1 MEHRRNRSM
10 KKKSRRTLRS
20 GRTRRRTLLLSRKAK
35 VRKGLARKSRR
46 VLARKT
52 ARYGKSK
59 KGLLLRKKR
68 RLRRKLVRK
77 VRVAQPPV
85 IVVPV
90 SEAPPAPQVIPLP
103 PELGVSPETPPADA
117 FQQGYTEAYNVG
129 FDAGFAKGFED
140 GHKLEFS

>member
-1 MEHRRNRSM
+1 M

-35 VRKGLARKSRR
+35 VRKGLARKTRR

-52 ARYGKSK
+52 VRYGKSK

-77 VRVAQPPV
+77 VRVSQPPV
-85 IVVPV
+85 LVVPV

-103 PELGVSPETPPADA
+103 RSWAFRRKRPRQMPFNRATPKHTTWGSTPVSPRASRTGISWNSAR
-117 FQQGYTEAYNVG
+117 
-129 FDAGFAKGFED
+129 
-140 GHKLEFS
+140 GHR

>member
-1 MEHRRNRSM
+1 M

-103 PELGVSPETPPADA
+103 GAGRFAGNASGRRLSTGLHRSIQRGVRRR
-117 FQQGYTEAYNVG
+117 FRQGLRGRA
-129 FDAGFAKGFED
+129 
-140 GHKLEFS
+140 